1 MTSNNEPSIT
11 ISSTQSPHVGAR
23 GAHTEGKPFT
33 AQTTD
38 SFAKQPEPVETI
50 DSIAAAT
57 AIEKARLVK
66 TLQENTREIEEAID
80 TLNSALAR
88 SPTSAKI
95 SRDPDL
101 NRFIVKIMDDVS
113 GEIVREIPSEA
124 LLNFAKNLRELK
136 GLLFDKAL

>member
-1 MTSNNEPSIT
+1 MTSNDETSIT
-11 ISSTQSPHVGAR
+11 FASTQSPQLGVR
-23 GAHTEGKPFT
+23 GAYAEGRKFT
-33 AQTTD
+33 AQTPD
-38 SFAKQPEPVETI
+38 SFATQSEPVETI

-57 AIEKARLVK
+57 TQGKERLVK

-80 TLNSALAR
+80 TLNSALAT

-95 SRDPDL
+95 SHDADL

-113 GEIVREIPSEA
+113 GEIVREIPSAA
-124 LLNFAKNLRELK
+124 LLKFARNLRELK

>member
-1 MTSNNEPSIT
+1 MTSDNETSIT
-11 ISSTQSPHVGAR
+11 FASAQSPQLGVR
-23 GAHTEGKPFT
+23 EAHAQGKKFT
-33 AQTTD
+33 AQTPD
-38 SFAKQPEPVETI
+38 SFATQPEPVETI

-57 AIEKARLVK
+57 TQGKERLVK
-66 TLQENTREIEEAID
+66 ALQENTREIEEAID
-80 TLNSALAR
+80 TLNSALAT

-95 SRDPDL
+95 SHDADL

-124 LLNFAKNLRELK
+124 LLKFARNLRELK

>member
-1 MTSNNEPSIT
+1 MNSNNEPSVT
-11 ISSTQSPHVGAR
+11 FASTPSPPAGVRETLASGR
-23 GAHTEGKPFT
+23 PFT
-33 AQTTD
+33 AHTTAP
-38 SFAKQPEPVETI
+38 SSKPPEPVETI
-50 DSIAAAT
+50 DSIVAAT
-57 AIEKARLVK
+57 KTEKARSVD

-80 TLNSALAR
+80 TLNNALAR

-95 SRDPDL
+95 SRDEDL

-124 LLNFAKNLRELK
+124 LLKFARNLRELK